1 MSTLERLRVLLA
13 RDFDLAAEKLQPEA
27 TLEGLEID
35 SLRMIE
41 ILFCVEDE
49 FKIAI
54 PAEHAELKS
63 RLKTFGDLAE
73 YIDTL
78 AAARPLE
85 PDRAPGGA

>member
-1 MSTLERLRVLLA
+1 MSTLERLRTLLA
-13 RDFDLAAEKLQPEA
+13 RDFDLAPEKLQPDA
-27 TLEGLEID
+27 TLESLEID

-49 FKIAI
+49 FKIAV

-63 RLKTFGDLAE
+63 RLKTFGDLAD

-78 AAARPLE
+78 VAARS
-85 PDRAPGGA
+85 PDAA